1 MRHFDA
7 PFSQYRIPAY
17 TAPAAADVRVVVLG
31 STLVLV
37 LLGLVR
43 VLGF

>member
-7 PFSQYRIPAY
+7 QITPFRTLAF
-17 TAPAAADVRVVVLG
+17 TAPDVADVRVVVLG